1 MKLLLHLPSRTRR
14 ESLTVALAFSAFAL
28 VSCSDTGPTQPEAV
42 SWESPVAPS
51 FALASNSWTARAP
64 LPTGRQELTAA
75 VVNNSAGDPILYVL
89 GGSDVVDRP
98 VSRVEAYNY
107 ATNRWTTKAAS
118 GANLESN
125 GVGVIGG
132 KLYISGGKTEHGD
145 GLEIH
150 GSLVAYDPVRDVF
163 SLKATMPR
171 TSANGVSGVI
181 GGRLYVLSGQCGPDC
196 THMLTRRLY
205 RYDPIT
211 NAWDASLPWSP
222 NAHVFG
228 AGGVISG
235 KFYVAGGVDA
245 SGNAS
250 ARLDVYNPATNTWK
264 ALASMPSA
272 VVSGAGA
279 VINNKLYV
287 MNGSQKTVYAYDP
300 VTNRWTT
307 RAPMLTARWNL
318 AAASLITSS
327 GNHKILAVGGYT
339 TSDERGYTA
348 NELYTP

>member
-14 ESLTVALAFSAFAL
+14 EPLTMALAFSAFAL

-42 SWESPVAPS
+42 SGESPVAPS
-51 FALASNSWTARAP
+51 FALASNTWTARAP
-64 LPTGRQELTAA
+64 IPTGRQELTAA
-75 VVNNSAGDPILYVL
+75 VVNNAAGDPILYVL
-89 GGSDVVDRP
+89 GGLDVMDQP

-107 ATNRWTTKAAS
+107 STNRWTTKAAD
-118 GANLESN
+118 GGIFESN

-145 GLEIH
+145 GLEIDYT
-150 GSLVAYDPVRDVF
+150 LVAYDPVRDVF
-163 SLKATMPR
+163 SLKARMPR
-171 TSANGVSGVI
+171 TSANGVTGVI
-181 GGRLYVLSGQCGPDC
+181 GGRLYVLIGQCGPDC
-196 THMLTRRLY
+196 THSLTRRLY

-222 NAHVFG
+222 NAHVSG
-228 AGGVISG
+228 AGGVING

-245 SGNAS
+245 NGNPS
-250 ARLDVYNPATNTWK
+250 AKLDVYDPATNSWK

-272 VVSGAGA
+272 VVSAAGA

-307 RAPMLTARWNL
+307 RAPMLTARSNL
-318 AAASLITSS
+318 AAASLVTSY
-327 GNHKILAVGGYT
+327 GNHKILAVGGY

>member
-1 MKLLLHLPSRTRR
+1 MKLLSYLTAAL
-14 ESLTVALAFSAFAL
+14 SLCILGITGCASDETPLEP
-28 VSCSDTGPTQPEAV
+28 VSGEEMT
-42 SWESPVAPS
+42 APS
-51 FALASNSWTARAP
+51 FALAPNGWTARAP

-75 VVNNSAGDPILYVL
+75 VVNSSAGEPILYVL
-89 GGSDVVDRP
+89 GGIDVVDRP

-107 ATNRWTTKAAS
+107 ATNRWTAKAARS
-118 GANLESN
+118 TNLESN

-132 KLYISGGKTEHGD
+132 KLYISGGKADHGD

-150 GSLVAYDPVRDVF
+150 GGLFTYDPVRDVF
-163 SLKATMPR
+163 SSKATMPR

-181 GGRLYVLSGQCGPDC
+181 GGKLYVLSGQCGPDC
-196 THMLTRRLY
+196 THTLTRRLY
-205 RYDPIT
+205 RYDPTT

-228 AGGVISG
+228 ARGVISG

-245 SGNAS
+245 NRNPS
-250 ARLDVYNPATNTWK
+250 AKLDVYNPATNSWK
-264 ALASMPSA
+264 ALAPMPSA
-272 VVSGAGA
+272 VASAAGA
-279 VINNKLYV
+279 VINNKLYII
-287 MNGSQKTVYAYDP
+287 NGNSKTVYSYDP

-318 AAASLITSS
+318 AAASLITQF
-327 GNHKILAVGGYT
+327 GNQKILAVGGYS
-339 TSDERGYTA
+339 SDQRGFTA